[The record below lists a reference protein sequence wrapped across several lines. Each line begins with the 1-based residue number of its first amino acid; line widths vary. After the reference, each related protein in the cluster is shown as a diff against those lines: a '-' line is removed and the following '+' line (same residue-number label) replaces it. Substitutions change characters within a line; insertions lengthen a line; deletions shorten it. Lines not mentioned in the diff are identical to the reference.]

1 MIKAVAKNVRKCFPL
16 GNAFFLVTEIW
27 KDRHERQAILHTIGH
42 ISWLKTHDL
51 SAESGAGGA
60 TDYKLWPPAPGKMST
75 TPFWV
80 VQATPDV
87 IDGHSGIF
95 KPRFLTFVADLVF
108 AHADQTARREA
119 NLQFHQGAYALAPAS
134 P

>member
-1 MIKAVAKNVRKCFPL
+1 M
-16 GNAFFLVTEIW
+16 
-27 KDRHERQAILHTIGH
+27 
-42 ISWLKTHDL
+42 
-51 SAESGAGGA
+51 
-60 TDYKLWPPAPGKMST
+60 
-75 TPFWV
+75 
-80 VQATPDV
+80 

-108 AHADQTARREA
+108 AHADQTARQEA